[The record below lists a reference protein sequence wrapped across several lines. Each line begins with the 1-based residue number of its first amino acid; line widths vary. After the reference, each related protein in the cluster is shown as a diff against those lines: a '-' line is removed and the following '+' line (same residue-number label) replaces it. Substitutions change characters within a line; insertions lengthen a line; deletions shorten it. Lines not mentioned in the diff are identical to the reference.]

1 MTAVVEALAPV
12 FLLVVVGW
20 ALRRTAFVPDGFW
33 PPAEKLTYYVLFPA
47 LLVSSTAKADLS
59 ELDAVAV
66 GGAMSGTVLAM
77 SAAVL
82 ALRRAIAVGDP
93 AFTSVFQ
100 GSVRVNTYVGLAAG
114 ASLFGAAGTTV
125 MAVCVVAVVPLVNLV
140 SVLVMTRFGEGGARG
155 ARAAAVGV
163 ATNPLILAVLAG
175 VALNVAGVHRIPVAT
190 PLMDILGAA
199 SLPLGLLAVGAG
211 LDLPAARRGTSGLAW
226 ACALKLAAQPAT
238 AFALCSLAGA
248 EGLPLAVAVL
258 YAGLPTSA
266 SSYVM
271 ARQMGGDAELMA
283 GIITVQT
290 LLAALT
296 MPAALGL
303 LAAAGVLG

>member
-20 ALRRTAFVPDGFW
+20 ALRRAAFVPDAFW

-59 ELDAVAV
+59 ELDAGAI
-66 GGAMSGTVLAM
+66 GGALAATILTM
-77 SAAVL
+77 ALAAL
-82 ALRRAIAVGDP
+82 ALRPLVARDGP

-100 GSVRVNTYVGLAAG
+100 GSIRVNTYVGLAAG
-114 ASLFGAAGTTV
+114 AALYGVPGTTV
-125 MAVCVVAVVPLVNLV
+125 MAIGVLAVVPLVNLL
-140 SVLVMTRFGEGGARG
+140 SVLVMTRYGDGGARG
-155 ARAAAVGV
+155 IRAAVAGV
-163 ATNPLILAVLAG
+163 AKNPLILAVLAG
-175 VALNVAGVHRIPVAT
+175 AALNLAGLHRVPVAT
-190 PLMDILGAA
+190 PLLDILGAA

-211 LDLPAARRGTSGLAW
+211 LDLPAARRSTAGLAW
-226 ACALKLAAQPAT
+226 ACGLKLAVQPAV
-238 AFALCSLAGA
+238 AFLLASLAGA
-248 EGLPLAVAVL
+248 QGLPLAVAVL

-266 SSYVM
+266 SSYVL

-296 MPAALGL
+296 MPATLAVLAL
-303 LAAAGVLG
+303 AGVP

>member
-1 MTAVVEALAPV
+1 MNAVVEALAPV
-12 FLLVVVGW
+12 FLLVVLGW
-20 ALRRTAFVPDGFW
+20 GLRRAAFVPDGFW
-33 PPAEKLTYYVLFPA
+33 PPAERLTYYVLFPA

-59 ELDAVAV
+59 EIDAFAI
-66 GGAMSGTVLAM
+66 GGALSGTILAM

-82 ALRRAIAVGDP
+82 ALRRAIGGGDP

-114 ASLFGAAGTTV
+114 ASLYGGPATAVT
-125 MAVCVVAVVPLVNLV
+125 AVCVLAVVPLVNLV

-163 ATNPLILAVLAG
+163 ATNPLILAVVAG
-175 VALNVAGVHRIPVAT
+175 AALNLAGVHRIPVAT
-190 PLMDILGAA
+190 PLMDVLGAA

-211 LDLPAARRGTSGLAW
+211 LDLPAARRGSSGLAW
-226 ACALKLAAQPAT
+226 ACALKLGVQPAV
-238 AFALCSLAGA
+238 AFALCSLAGV

-283 GIITVQT
+283 GIVTVQT

-296 MPAALGL
+296 MPATLALV
-303 LAAAGVLG
+303 AAAGVHG